1 VLGVA
6 SPGFLLDWEL
16 VALLPSFLS
25 FIFACFVRGL
35 PLHLVSVR
43 PCCALF
49 IKRGES
55 LFRERKKGILHFDP
69 ATTISRTDLY

>member
-1 VLGVA
+1 VSTIIEVRRHHLVLGIA

-25 FIFACFVRGL
+25 VIFACFVRGL

-49 IKRGES
+49 IKWGES
-55 LFRERKKGILHFDP
+55 LFRDEHAHRL
-69 ATTISRTDLY
+69 T